1 MGNRRMGLG
10 RLEALLEAVDRNLDL
25 TNTTLTAPTIV
36 DAVSIDCAGAL
47 VVDGASTF
55 SGATAVSGQLTNSGA
70 HSRITKF
77 DLGAQVSLDPQS
89 DGTAFS
95 GATGEISQWGFRC
108 GNTLST
114 AVIGTQTL
122 LAPALATTGLNI
134 AGDQVNNDGWEFR
147 GVSSLAEG
155 VLDKDYFKVGT
166 SAAFFMKVKFSIAD
180 VSGIDDL
187 RCGFSQKDEAF
198 TATTDNYTDSA
209 WMSVISGDIK
219 TQTIIA
225 NAATVATDLTAPS
238 SGDWADAASHTF
250 KIMVSAAG
258 VVTYELDDTAPTG
271 AVAYTFADALLVTPM
286 WFHRFDATSP
296 GNIIWQTF
304 EFGLQ

>member
-1 MGNRRMGLG
+1 MGKQTLNYLKGNNRNFDNVLDSY
-10 RLEALLEAVDRNLDL
+10 LNLTDGGTVSGDTKL
-25 TNTTLTAPTIV
+25 SGTTTLTGEKRV
-36 DAVSIDCAGAL
+36 
-47 VVDGASTF
+47 
-55 SGATAVSGQLTNSGA
+55 
-70 HSRITKF
+70 TKF
-77 DLGAQVSLDPQS
+77 DLGAQVSLDAQS

-122 LAPALATTGLNI
+122 LAPALATTGLNV

-209 WMSVISGDIK
+209 WMSV
-219 TQTIIA
+219 
-225 NAATVATDLTAPS
+225 L
-238 SGDWADAASHTF
+238 W
-250 KIMVSAAG
+250 
-258 VVTYELDDTAPTG
+258 
-271 AVAYTFADALLVTPM
+271 
-286 WFHRFDATSP
+286 
-296 GNIIWQTF
+296 
-304 EFGLQ
+304 

>member
-1 MGNRRMGLG
+1 MPAIEITDTKGLIQVTG
-10 RLEALLEAVDRNLDL
+10 TGVTSTSAV
-25 TNTTLTAPTIV
+25 
-36 DAVSIDCAGAL
+36 
-47 VVDGASTF
+47 
-55 SGATAVSGQLTNSGA
+55 AVSGTTTLSAQLTYSGPNS
-70 HSRITKF
+70 RVTKF

-89 DGTAFS
+89 DGSTFS

-114 AVIGTQTL
+114 AAIGTQTL
-122 LAPALATTGLNI
+122 LGPALATTGLNV
-134 AGDQVNNDGWEFR
+134 AGDQTNNDGWELR

-166 SAAFFMKVKFSIAD
+166 SAAFFFKVKFSIAD

-187 RCGFSQKDEAF
+187 RCGFAQKDEAF
-198 TATTDNYTDSA
+198 TATTDNYTDAA
-209 WMSVISGDIK
+209 WMSVITGDIK
-219 TQTIIA
+219 TQTILA
-225 NAATVATDLTAPS
+225 NAATIATDLTAPS
-238 SGDWADAASHTF
+238 SGDWADGASHTF
-250 KIMVSAAG
+250 KILVSSAG

-271 AVAYTFADALLVTPM
+271 AVAYTFADELLVTPM

-296 GNIIWQTF
+296 GAIIWETF

>member
-10 RLEALLEAVDRNLDL
+10 RMEKLLESVDRELNLVDSTL
-25 TNTTLTAPTIV
+25 LNCTITTSAPT
-36 DAVSIDCAGAL
+36 
-47 VVDGASTF
+47 TF

-114 AVIGTQTL
+114 AAIGTQTL
-122 LAPALATTGLNI
+122 LGPLLSTAGLDVS
-134 AGDQVNNDGWEFR
+134 GDQTNNDGWEFR
-147 GVSSLAEG
+147 GCSSLAAG
-155 VLDKDYFKVGT
+155 VLNKDHFKVGT
-166 SAAFFMKVKFSIAD
+166 SPAFFFKVKFSIAD
-180 VSGIDDL
+180 VTGLDDL

-209 WMSVISGDIK
+209 WMSVITGDIK

-238 SGDWADAASHTF
+238 SGDWADTATHTF
-250 KIMVSAAG
+250 EIRVSAAG
-258 VVTYELDDTAPTG
+258 VVTYLLDDTAPTG
-271 AVAYTFADALLVTPM
+271 AVAYTFADELLVTPM
-286 WFHRFDATSP
+286 WFHRHDAEL
-296 GNIIWQTF
+296 GGAIAWQTF